1 MDIQELSA
9 ELAQKLA
16 RLESTPRD
24 LALFRECVDLCMRVG
39 EFNTAQALVDRSIS
53 HYPNEL
59 WIYIEKAKL
68 QLVLGEYELSIDT
81 LNHIQAEGLFT
92 PDILY
97 YLVWARLNLEEYE
110 RVVDEI
116 ESSSHFVRE
125 YPALILV
132 KVRALHHL
140 KKVAE
145 AISELDHY
153 LSIDS
158 NNADAY
164 ALKSTLL
171 LEQSNYF
178 EAKQFADEA
187 IALCPD
193 NQEARQNIEKI
204 RLSGYSTDESISFKG
219 VEEATPCLIRE
230 HATRPGGTKLFAEQV
245 LEVEE
250 VIKSVRDTEPQDIGT
265 WHALAWAKILHN
277 KIDEAKYCFESAR
290 QLDEG
295 FSESYGGLAVVAA
308 LEEDYSLAN
317 SLVNQAF
324 RFDPNSAS
332 GGYAKDLVIEKLS
345 AAKVETGGIKVEEI
359 DNFEFESYDAD
370 ETEKYT
376 LH

>member
-1 MDIQELSA
+1 MDIQGLSA
-9 ELAQKLA
+9 ELEQKLA
-16 RLESTPRD
+16 RLASTPKD
-24 LALFRECVDLCMRVG
+24 LTLFRECVDLCMRVG
-39 EFNTAQALVDRSIS
+39 EFNTAQALVDKSIS
-53 HYPNEL
+53 HYPKEL
-59 WIYIEKAKL
+59 WIYIERAKL
-68 QLVLGEYELSIDT
+68 QLVLGEYEQSIGT

-110 RVVDEI
+110 RVVDDI
-116 ESSSHFVRE
+116 EGSSHFVRE

-140 KKVAE
+140 KRLNE
-145 AISELDHY
+145 AISELDYY

-193 NQEARQNIEKI
+193 NREARQTIAKI
-204 RLSGYSTDESISFKG
+204 RLICYSADESISVKG
-219 VEEATPCLIRE
+219 VEETKPCLIRGQ
-230 HATRPGGTKLFAEQV
+230 ATRPGETMLFDEQV
-245 LEVEE
+245 SEVEE
-250 VIKSVRDTEPQDIGT
+250 IIKSVRETEPKDIGT

-290 QLDEG
+290 QLDER
-295 FSESYGGLAVVAA
+295 FSESYGGLAVIAA

-317 SLVNQAF
+317 RLVNQAF

-332 GGYAKDLVIEKLS
+332 GGYAKDLVIEKL
-345 AAKVETGGIKVEEI
+345 AAANAETSGIEIGEI
-359 DNFEFESYDAD
+359 DNSGFESYDID
-370 ETEKYT
+370 ERVKYT